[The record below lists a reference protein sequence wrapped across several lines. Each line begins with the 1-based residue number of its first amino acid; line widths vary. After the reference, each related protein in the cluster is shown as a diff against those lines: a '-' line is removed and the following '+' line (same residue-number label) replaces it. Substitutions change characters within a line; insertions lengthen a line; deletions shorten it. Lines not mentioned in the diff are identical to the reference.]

1 MSATSQRSLHDAE
14 MSADHVRAGHAGINL
29 AIGLI
34 PNDTPSIDE
43 MRSNVQSGHVKWGA
57 LVKQPGREGSQQ
69 HPPPAHAELSAS
81 PREPSKPAPQRKASK
96 GPAPQRPV
104 GQRLAGPG
112 PVGARG

>member
-43 MRSNVQSGHVKWGA
+43 MRSYIQSTA
-57 LVKQPGREGSQQ
+57 
-69 HPPPAHAELSAS
+69 
-81 PREPSKPAPQRKASK
+81 
-96 GPAPQRPV
+96 
-104 GQRLAGPG
+104 
-112 PVGARG
+112 